1 MKVEWNKK
9 YTTIAVYTILVAVAC
24 MICYNLL
31 HNFSSVKAAIGLVFT
46 TIMPVIYGFSIAF
59 IINPIV
65 VFFEKNLFN
74 RFWKDKLARKW
85 RKGLSVLLAYL
96 VSVLVIGLFLY
107 VVIPQVVASVS
118 GIASNFKTYVKDVNT
133 WLTALFAQLPQE
145 AFVQQIID
153 QIKYATQTLVEAF
166 YEWLSTALPLVFN
179 ATVNLTTG
187 VTNLVLGI
195 IISVYFLYSKERF
208 LAQLKKVLYAF
219 FPKDNVKKLISIT
232 HTSNRIF
239 TGFISGKLLDSLIIG
254 VLCFIGMSIFNL
266 PMAMLVSVIVGVTN
280 VIPYFGPFIGA
291 IPGALIVFLVDPI
304 KAFWFLLFI
313 LALQQFDGNILGP
326 YILGDSIG
334 LPAFWVIFAILVF
347 GSIFGVLGM
356 FIGVPTFAVIY
367 SIIKMWIESR
377 LEKKGMPLSLHEY
390 ASEEHPLD

>member
-291 IPGALIVFLVDPI
+291 IPAVAATLIISPFKALFVVFLFVIVQQIDNNFISPKVIEGKLGVHPVATIIVVFIGGEFFGI
-304 KAFWFLLFI
+304 KGMLL
-313 LALQQFDGNILGP
+313 AVP
-326 YILGDSIG
+326 VY
-334 LPAFWVIFAILVF
+334 AILR
-347 GSIFGVLGM
+347 GVLQRIVE
-356 FIGVPTFAVIY
+356 FSTKSY
-367 SIIKMWIESR
+367 
-377 LEKKGMPLSLHEY
+377 
-390 ASEEHPLD
+390 

>member
-1 MKVEWNKK
+1 
-9 YTTIAVYTILVAVAC
+9 
-24 MICYNLL
+24 
-31 HNFSSVKAAIGLVFT
+31 
-46 TIMPVIYGFSIAF
+46 
-59 IINPIV
+59 
-65 VFFEKNLFN
+65 
-74 RFWKDKLARKW
+74 
-85 RKGLSVLLAYL
+85 
-96 VSVLVIGLFLY
+96 
-107 VVIPQVVASVS
+107 
-118 GIASNFKTYVKDVNT
+118 
-133 WLTALFAQLPQE
+133 
-145 AFVQQIID
+145 
-153 QIKYATQTLVEAF
+153 
-166 YEWLSTALPLVFN
+166 
-179 ATVNLTTG
+179 
-187 VTNLVLGI
+187 
-195 IISVYFLYSKERF
+195 
-208 LAQLKKVLYAF
+208 
-219 FPKDNVKKLISIT
+219 VKKLISIT

-239 TGFISGKLLDSLIIG
+239 TGFISGKILDSLIIG

-304 KAFWFLLFI
+304 KAFWFMLFI

>member
-187 VTNLVLGI
+187 VTNLVQ
-195 IISVYFLYSKERF
+195 
-208 LAQLKKVLYAF
+208 A
-219 FPKDNVKKLISIT
+219 
-232 HTSNRIF
+232 
-239 TGFISGKLLDSLIIG
+239 
-254 VLCFIGMSIFNL
+254 
-266 PMAMLVSVIVGVTN
+266 
-280 VIPYFGPFIGA
+280 
-291 IPGALIVFLVDPI
+291 
-304 KAFWFLLFI
+304 LLFR
-313 LALQQFDGNILGP
+313 
-326 YILGDSIG
+326 YI
-334 LPAFWVIFAILVF
+334 F
-347 GSIFGVLGM
+347 
-356 FIGVPTFAVIY
+356 FIPKSV
-367 SIIKMWIESR
+367 SWRS
-377 LEKKGMPLSLHEY
+377 
-390 ASEEHPLD
+390 